1 MSLESIGSNHMKE
14 KFDEDLKDQQKVEI
28 IGTYQTITSKEA
40 LVNLMSQHVMKIF
53 TYHDYTISKS
63 LDYRSNKFVTS

>member
-1 MSLESIGSNHMKE
+1 MKN
-14 KFDEDLKDQQKVEI
+14 LKDQRKVEI
-28 IGTYQTITSKEA
+28 IGIDQIIASKEA

-53 TYHDYTISKS
+53 TYHDYTISQS